1 MKTPHI
7 TLHKSHYKSH
17 HVRTRHALTLLALF
31 LLCVPAN
38 SQSFFGGLALGGV
51 TSQVEGD
58 DRAGW
63 DKIGFTAGAFV
74 GLPMNNTF
82 SALMELKYVQK
93 GSHSDADNFVP
104 GDPYSLKLDYF
115 ELPILISA
123 NFSSLNINGR
133 PCKWLSFE
141 LGASLDVLVRHKES
155 VNGASDGI
163 YNYWNRLSCS
173 GIAGLKITI
182 KEQYSL
188 AFRSEL
194 SITTVY
200 KGNLGNENSVRFGRH
215 GAFNDVL
222 ELVFFYRFK

>member
-1 MKTPHI
+1 MNNIILWKRRVTSFLVI
-7 TLHKSHYKSH
+7 
-17 HVRTRHALTLLALF
+17 LF
-31 LLCVPAN
+31 LCVTAH

-51 TSQVEGD
+51 TSQVDGD

-74 GLPMNNTF
+74 GLPLNNTF
-82 SALMELKYVQK
+82 SALMELRYIQK
-93 GSHSDADNFVP
+93 GSHSDADNYVP
-104 GDPYSLKLDYF
+104 GDPYSLKLDYV

-123 NFSSLNINGR
+123 NFSALSINGK

-155 VNGASDGI
+155 VNGASDGL

-173 GIAGLKITI
+173 GIAGLKITL

-188 AFRSEL
+188 AFRTEL
-194 SITTVY
+194 SITSVY
-200 KGNLGNENSVRFGRH
+200 KGNLSNENSVRFGRH

>member
-1 MKTPHI
+1 MKNKTVIPSIARNLIMLLLLI
-7 TLHKSHYKSH
+7 TIGVKAH
-17 HVRTRHALTLLALF
+17 
-31 LLCVPAN
+31 
-38 SQSFFGGLALGGV
+38 SQAFFGGLALGGV

-63 DKIGFTAGAFV
+63 DKIGFSAGAFV

-104 GDPYSLKLDYF
+104 GDPYSLKLDYV

-123 NFSSLNINGR
+123 NLSALNINGR
-133 PCKWLSFE
+133 PCKWLALE

-163 YNYWNRLSCS
+163 DNYWNRLSCS
-173 GIAGLKITI
+173 GIAGVKITL

-188 AFRSEL
+188 AFRTEF
-194 SITTVY
+194 SITSVY
-200 KGNLGNENSVRFGRH
+200 KGNLSNENCVRFGQH